1 MITILDMILEEE
13 ANIKNTLYLEE
24 DVNTSKVEC
33 NHAPPMSPT
42 RDTLYEWND
51 ILNQLV
57 QGTPCF
63 GTHSSRAK
71 ECSRC
76 PIQEQCLI
84 RKQGKQVKAKETKLS
99 KANLEEK
106 AKSLGFTL
114 KGIRIPSKLKLDIYE
129 TYSCKSSKGVDCI
142 VSKKHISQDEVF
154 FHFKGWGVIHPDCLD
169 ILKELRKLKKK

>member
-13 ANIKNTLYLEE
+13 TLIKNRLYLEE
-24 DVNTSKVEC
+24 SVDTSKQEL
-33 NHAPPMSPT
+33 NYALPMSQT
-42 RDTLYEWND
+42 RDTLYEWDD
-51 ILNQLV
+51 ILIQLI

-71 ECSRC
+71 ECSVC
-76 PIQEQCLI
+76 PISEQCLI
-84 RKQGKQVKAKETKLS
+84 KKQGKQSKAKETRLS

-114 KGIRIPSKLKLDIYE
+114 KGIRIPTKLDLHEYQ
-129 TYSCKSSKGVDCI
+129 TYHCKSVKGVDCI
-142 VSKKHISQDEVF
+142 ITKKHISLEEPF